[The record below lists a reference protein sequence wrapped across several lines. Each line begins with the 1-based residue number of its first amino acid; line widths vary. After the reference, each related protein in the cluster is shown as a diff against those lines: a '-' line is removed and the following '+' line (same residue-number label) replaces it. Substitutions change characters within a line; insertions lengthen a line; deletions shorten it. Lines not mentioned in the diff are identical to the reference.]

1 MVRPKK
7 IENIEEIERP
17 LLIIFFLFGFSLM
30 SWVPRF
36 PEVKANLKLTNG
48 EFGSIVSMAAIGNLV
63 ALLTVGHLVH
73 KYGAR
78 WILHIGA
85 LLLAVSLT
93 FLTHSTSSLVF
104 LISIIIQGG
113 AISAF
118 HISINSQ
125 GFFFQDRTKRQI
137 ITLLSGF
144 WSSGALFSSMI
155 AGFLVDRVELGTYT
169 NILAS
174 ICFVLM
180 TLIIIRISPNLI
192 KANINPDSQ
201 HRARDMFKGF
211 EIDVPIS
218 AALLLVIMLEY
229 AISDWAAIFVKE
241 DMKILGGIH
250 TLPYILFTLA
260 MIIGRL
266 NLHNLLPRYSIDFLM
281 ARASLLSGL
290 SIIAGIIAVSITG
303 TSNQTLVIVIL
314 SISFTIAGLGS
325 SFLGPSVMNA
335 ANTRSKFP
343 SSVVIGQIGVINI
356 ALVFVMRWVIAW
368 TAQATSLSIAL
379 CIPALMLLVVPKF
392 SNIFKKA

>member
-1 MVRPKK
+1 MKK
-7 IENIEEIERP
+7 SVNVEQELN
-17 LLIIFFLFGFSLM
+17 LIKTLFFLFGLLIM

-36 PEVKANLKLTNG
+36 PEVKANLQLTNG
-48 EFGSIVSMAAIGNLV
+48 EFGSLVSMGAIGNLI

-73 KYGAR
+73 KFGAR

-85 LLLAVSLT
+85 FMLAISLA
-93 FLTHSTSSLVF
+93 FLTHSTSSLLF
-104 LISIIIQGG
+104 LIFIMIQGG

-118 HISINSQ
+118 HISINAQ
-125 GFFFQDRTKRQI
+125 GFFFQDRTKKQI

-144 WSSGALFSSMI
+144 WSSGALISSVI
-155 AGFLVDRVELGTYT
+155 AGLLVDRVSLGTYT
-169 NILAS
+169 NYLS
-174 ICFVLM
+174 IFCFIFM
-180 TLIIIRISPNLI
+180 SIIVYKLSPNLV
-192 KANINPDSQ
+192 KADENPDSE

-211 EIDVPIS
+211 TIDKQVS

-229 AISDWAAIFVKE
+229 AVSDWAAIYVKE
-241 DMKILGGIH
+241 DMEIAGGIH

-266 NLHNLLPRYSIDFLM
+266 NLHNLLPHYTIDFLV

-290 SIIAGIIAVSITG
+290 SFIAGIIAVTIVG

-356 ALVFVMRWVIAW
+356 ALVFVVRWIIAW
-368 TAQATSLSIAL
+368 TAQATSLTIAL
-379 CIPALMLLVVPKF
+379 LIPAVMLLAVPYLAK
-392 SNIFKKA
+392 IFRNA

>member
-1 MVRPKK
+1 
-7 IENIEEIERP
+7 
-17 LLIIFFLFGFSLM
+17 M

-48 EFGSIVSMAAIGNLV
+48 EFGSLVSMGAIGNLV

-78 WILHIGA
+78 WMLHLGA
-85 LLLAVSLT
+85 FLLATSLV
-93 FLTHSTSSLVF
+93 FLTHSTSSLLFLVF
-104 LISIIIQGG
+104 IIIQGG

-125 GFFFQDRTKRQI
+125 GFFYQDRTKKQI

-144 WSSGALFSSMI
+144 WSSGALISSII
-155 AGFLVDRVELGTYT
+155 AGLLVDRVPLDTYT
-169 NILAS
+169 NFLSAF
-174 ICFVLM
+174 CFVTM
-180 TLIIIRISPNLI
+180 SMIIHRISPNLV
-192 KANINPDSQ
+192 KADLNPDSE

-211 EIDVPIS
+211 TIDRHVS

-229 AISDWAAIFVKE
+229 AVSDWAAIYVKE
-241 DMKILGGIH
+241 DMKIVGGIH

-260 MIIGRL
+260 MIVGRL
-266 NLHNLLPRYSIDFLM
+266 NLHNLLPRYSIDYLVV
-281 ARASLLSGL
+281 RASLLSGL
-290 SIIAGIIAVSITG
+290 SFIAGIIAVSIVG
-303 TSNQTLVIVIL
+303 TSNSTLVIVIL

-356 ALVFVMRWVIAW
+356 VLVFVVRWVIAW
-368 TAQATSLSIAL
+368 TAQATSLTLAL
-379 CIPALMLLVVPKF
+379 LIPAVMLLTVPYFAK
-392 SNIFKKA
+392 IFKNA

>member
-1 MVRPKK
+1 
-7 IENIEEIERP
+7 
-17 LLIIFFLFGFSLM
+17 M

-36 PEVKANLKLTNG
+36 PEVKANLKMTNG
-48 EFGSIVSMAAIGNLV
+48 EFGSIVSMGALGNLV

-85 LLLAVSLT
+85 LSLAISLA
-93 FLTHSTSSLVF
+93 FLTHSTSSILFLVF
-104 LISIIIQGG
+104 IIIQGG

-144 WSSGALFSSMI
+144 WSSGALISSMI
-155 AGFLVDRVELGTYT
+155 AGLLVDRVDLGTYT
-169 NILAS
+169 NILSS
-174 ICFVLM
+174 ICFILM
-180 TLIIIRISPNLI
+180 TLIIMRISPNLV
-192 KANINPDSQ
+192 KADTNPNSN

-211 EIDVPIS
+211 KIDVSVS
-218 AALLLVIMLEY
+218 AALMLVIMLEY
-229 AISDWAAIFVKE
+229 AVSDWSAIFVKE
-241 DMKILGGIH
+241 DMGILGGIH

-266 NLHNLLPRYSIDFLM
+266 NLHNLLPHFSIEYLVL
-281 ARASLLSGL
+281 RASLLSGFSFL
-290 SIIAGIIAVSITG
+290 AGIIAVSIVG
-303 TSNQTLVIVIL
+303 TSNETLVLVIL

-335 ANTRSKFP
+335 ANARSKFP

-356 ALVFVMRWVIAW
+356 ALVFVIRWVIAW
-368 TAQATSLSIAL
+368 TAQATSLSFAL
-379 CIPALMLLVVPKF
+379 CIPALMLLAVPYF
-392 SNIFKKA
+392 SKIFKSA

>member
-1 MVRPKK
+1 
-7 IENIEEIERP
+7 
-17 LLIIFFLFGFSLM
+17 
-30 SWVPRF
+30 
-36 PEVKANLKLTNG
+36 
-48 EFGSIVSMAAIGNLV
+48 
-63 ALLTVGHLVH
+63 VH

-85 LLLAVSLT
+85 LSLAISLA
-93 FLTHSTSSLVF
+93 FLTHSTSSILFLVF
-104 LISIIIQGG
+104 IIIQGG

-144 WSSGALFSSMI
+144 WSSGALISSMI
-155 AGFLVDRVELGTYT
+155 AGLLVDRVALGTYT
-169 NILAS
+169 NILSS
-174 ICFVLM
+174 ICFILM
-180 TLIIIRISPNLI
+180 TLIIMRISPNLV
-192 KANINPDSQ
+192 KADTNPNSN

-211 EIDVPIS
+211 KIDVSVS
-218 AALLLVIMLEY
+218 AALMLVIMLEY
-229 AISDWAAIFVKE
+229 AVSDWSAIFVKE
-241 DMKILGGIH
+241 DMGILGGIH

-266 NLHNLLPRYSIDFLM
+266 NLHNLLPHFSIEYLVL
-281 ARASLLSGL
+281 RASLLSGFSFL
-290 SIIAGIIAVSITG
+290 AGIIAVSIVG
-303 TSNQTLVIVIL
+303 TSNETLVLVIL
-314 SISFTIAGLGS
+314 SVSFTVAGLGS

-356 ALVFVMRWVIAW
+356 ALVFVIRWVIAW

-379 CIPALMLLVVPKF
+379 CIPALMLLAVPYF
-392 SNIFKKA
+392 SKIFKSA

>member
-1 MVRPKK
+1 LKQ
-7 IENIEEIERP
+7 NIDVKHE
-17 LLIIFFLFGFSLM
+17 LNLIKGLFFLFGLLIM

-36 PEVKANLKLTNG
+36 PEVKANLNLTNG
-48 EFGSIVSMAAIGNLV
+48 EFGSIVSMGAIGNLV

-85 LLLAVSLT
+85 LTLAISLI
-93 FLTHSTSSLVF
+93 FLTHSTSSIVF
-104 LISIIIQGG
+104 LIFMIIQGG

-125 GFFFQDRTKRQI
+125 GFYFQDRTKRQI

-155 AGFLVDRVELGTYT
+155 AGLLVDRIALGTYT
-169 NILAS
+169 NFLAG
-174 ICFVLM
+174 ICFVVM
-180 TLIIIRISPNLI
+180 TIIIARISPNLV

-201 HRARDMFKGF
+201 HKARDMFKGF
-211 EIDVPIS
+211 KIDFSVS

-229 AISDWAAIFVKE
+229 AVSDWAAIFVKE

-266 NLHNLLPRYSIDFLM
+266 NLHNLLPRYTIKFLM

-290 SIIAGIIAVSITG
+290 SFIAGIIAVSLTG
-303 TSNQTLVIVIL
+303 TSNKVLVIVIL

-325 SFLGPSVMNA
+325 SFLGPSIMNA

-356 ALVFVMRWVIAW
+356 ALVFVMRWIIAW

-379 CIPALMLLVVPKF
+379 CIPALMLLAVPYF
-392 SNIFKKA
+392 SKIFKNA

>member
-1 MVRPKK
+1 MSQSIDAKH
-7 IENIEEIERP
+7 ELN
-17 LLIIFFLFGFSLM
+17 LIKGLFFLFGLLIM

-36 PEVKANLKLTNG
+36 PEVKANLNLTNG
-48 EFGSIVSMAAIGNLV
+48 EFGSIVSMGAIGNLI

-73 KYGAR
+73 KFGAR

-85 LLLAVSLT
+85 FLLAVSLA
-93 FLTHSTSSLVF
+93 FLTHSTSSLLF
-104 LISIIIQGG
+104 LIYIIVQGG

-118 HISINSQ
+118 HISINAQ

-144 WSSGALFSSMI
+144 WSSGALISSMI
-155 AGFLVDRVELGTYT
+155 AGLLVDRVDLGTYT
-169 NILAS
+169 NFLCS
-174 ICFVLM
+174 ICFILM
-180 TLIIIRISPNLI
+180 TLIIIRISPNLV
-192 KANINPDSQ
+192 KADVTPDSQ

-211 EIDVPIS
+211 EIDVPVS

-229 AISDWAAIFVKE
+229 AVSDWAAIFVKE
-241 DMKILGGIH
+241 DMKILSGIH

-281 ARASLLSGL
+281 VRASLLSGL
-290 SIIAGIIAVSITG
+290 SFIVGIIAVSVVG
-303 TSNQTLVIVIL
+303 TSNQIVVLVIL
-314 SISFTIAGLGS
+314 SMSFTIAGLGS

-368 TAQATSLSIAL
+368 TAQVTSLSIAL
-379 CIPALMLLVVPKF
+379 CIPALMLLAVPIF
-392 SNIFKKA
+392 SKIFKKA

>member
-1 MVRPKK
+1 
-7 IENIEEIERP
+7 
-17 LLIIFFLFGFSLM
+17 M

-36 PEVKANLKLTNG
+36 PEVKANLQLTNG
-48 EFGSIVSMAAIGNLV
+48 EFGSLVSMGAIGNLI

-78 WILHIGA
+78 WMLHIGA
-85 LLLAVSLT
+85 FLLGISLV

-104 LISIIIQGG
+104 LIFIIIQGG

-118 HISINSQ
+118 HISINAQ
-125 GFFFQDRTKRQI
+125 GFHFQDRTKKQI

-144 WSSGALFSSMI
+144 WSSGALISSVI
-155 AGFLVDRVELGTYT
+155 AGLLVDRVSLGTYT
-169 NILAS
+169 NFLA
-174 ICFVLM
+174 IFCFVYM
-180 TLIIIRISPNLI
+180 SIIIYKISPNLV
-192 KANINPDSQ
+192 KADKNPDSE

-211 EIDVPIS
+211 TIDKQVS
-218 AALLLVIMLEY
+218 SALLLVIMLEY
-229 AISDWAAIFVKE
+229 AVSDWAAIFVKE
-241 DMKILGGIH
+241 DMKIIGGIH

-266 NLHNLLPRYSIDFLM
+266 NLHNLLPRYTIEFLVV
-281 ARASLLSGL
+281 RASLLSGL
-290 SIIAGIIAVSITG
+290 SFIAGIIGVTIVG
-303 TSNQTLVIVIL
+303 TANQTLVIVIL

-356 ALVFVMRWVIAW
+356 TLVFVVRWVIAW
-368 TAQATSLSIAL
+368 TAQATSLTTAL
-379 CIPALMLLVVPKF
+379 LIPAVMLLTVPYFAK
-392 SNIFKKA
+392 IFKNV

>member
-1 MVRPKK
+1 
-7 IENIEEIERP
+7 
-17 LLIIFFLFGFSLM
+17 M

-36 PEVKANLKLTNG
+36 PEVKANLKMTNG
-48 EFGSIVSMAAIGNLV
+48 EFGSIVSMGALGNLV

-85 LLLAVSLT
+85 LSLAISLA
-93 FLTHSTSSLVF
+93 FLTHSTSSILFLVF
-104 LISIIIQGG
+104 IIIQGG

-144 WSSGALFSSMI
+144 WSSGALISSMI
-155 AGFLVDRVELGTYT
+155 AGLLVDRVALGTYT
-169 NILAS
+169 NILSS
-174 ICFVLM
+174 ICFILM
-180 TLIIIRISPNLI
+180 TLIIMRISPNLV
-192 KANINPDSQ
+192 KADTNPNSN

-211 EIDVPIS
+211 KIDVSVS
-218 AALLLVIMLEY
+218 AALMLVIMLEY
-229 AISDWAAIFVKE
+229 AVSDWSAIFVKE
-241 DMKILGGIH
+241 DMGILGGIH

-266 NLHNLLPRYSIDFLM
+266 NLHNLLPHFSIEYLVL
-281 ARASLLSGL
+281 RASLLSGFSFL
-290 SIIAGIIAVSITG
+290 AGIIAVSIVG
-303 TSNQTLVIVIL
+303 TSNETLVLVIL

-335 ANTRSKFP
+335 ANARSKFP

-356 ALVFVMRWVIAW
+356 ALVFVIRWVIAW
-368 TAQATSLSIAL
+368 TAQATSLAIAL
-379 CIPALMLLVVPKF
+379 CIPALMLLAVPYF
-392 SNIFKKA
+392 SKIFKSA